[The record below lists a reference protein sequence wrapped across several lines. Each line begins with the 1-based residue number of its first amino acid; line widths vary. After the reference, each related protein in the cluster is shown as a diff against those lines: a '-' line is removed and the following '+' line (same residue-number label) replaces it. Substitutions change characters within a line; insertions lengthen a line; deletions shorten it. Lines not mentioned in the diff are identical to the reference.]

1 MKNWDRLWT
10 SINGS
15 AGLRR
20 DQGGKGGSRC
30 ASDAV
35 VRRRAP
41 KRETEYQFVRKCSAK
56 YQARVWCALPVGS
69 VNLGLYDEERAAW
82 DAVRVWLRAGA
93 DPCKAL
99 PKGILPK
106 WVVYGKKPIVGVGL
120 AGEVVEAG
128 VSRRN
133 AGRKVDTSSPVG
145 FYAVRKDVVIG
156 PFADAAE
163 AFKAME
169 QWLKAL
175 GLKMRLA
182 EFAEPS

>member
-1 MKNWDRLWT
+1 M
-10 SINGS
+10 
-15 AGLRR
+15 
-20 DQGGKGGSRC
+20 
-30 ASDAV
+30 
-35 VRRRAP
+35 
-41 KRETEYQFVRKCSAK
+41 
-56 YQARVWCALPVGS
+56 PVGS

-106 WVVYGKKPIVGVGL
+106 WVVYGQKPVVGVDGV
-120 AGEVVEAG
+120 VVEAG
-128 VSRRN
+128 VSQRN
-133 AGRKVDTSSPVG
+133 AGWKVDTNSPVG

>member
-1 MKNWDRLWT
+1 M
-10 SINGS
+10 
-15 AGLRR
+15 
-20 DQGGKGGSRC
+20 
-30 ASDAV
+30 
-35 VRRRAP
+35 
-41 KRETEYQFVRKCSAK
+41 
-56 YQARVWCALPVGS
+56 PVGS

-82 DAVRVWLRAGA
+82 DAVRVWLRVGA

-106 WVVYGKKPIVGVGL
+106 WVVYGQKPVVGDAMAKRTEGMAEVVDGV
-120 AGEVVEAG
+120 VVEAG
-128 VSRRN
+128 VSQRN
-133 AGRKVDTSSPVG
+133 AGWKVDTNSPVG

-175 GLKMRLA
+175 WLKALWLKMRLA

>member
-1 MKNWDRLWT
+1 M
-10 SINGS
+10 
-15 AGLRR
+15 
-20 DQGGKGGSRC
+20 
-30 ASDAV
+30 
-35 VRRRAP
+35 
-41 KRETEYQFVRKCSAK
+41 
-56 YQARVWCALPVGS
+56 PVGS

-93 DPCKAL
+93 DPCRAL

-106 WVVYGKKPIVGVGL
+106 WVVYGHRPIVGGFGVSVGV
-120 AGEVVEAG
+120 GGEAG

-133 AGRKVDTSSPVG
+133 AGRKVDTGSPVG